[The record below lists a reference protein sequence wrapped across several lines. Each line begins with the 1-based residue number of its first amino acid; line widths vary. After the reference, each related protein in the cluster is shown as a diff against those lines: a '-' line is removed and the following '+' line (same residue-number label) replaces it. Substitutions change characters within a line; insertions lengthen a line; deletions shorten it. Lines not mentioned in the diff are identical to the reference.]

1 MAYKPLKSQRL
12 YQQLADNVKSQIING
27 DLVSGDKLPNE
38 KELSEQYGVSRTVV
52 REAMKALAQEG
63 LIEVQAGRGTYVVY
77 QTLDAVK
84 RSLGN
89 LGMFEKDHYWG
100 DLVEVRELLEP
111 GITYLAAQRASPEWV
126 ESMAKAIDTMESSLS
141 DADVYIAADNE
152 FHNALARAT
161 GNDLIASLLDPIIGL
176 LIEQRRFV
184 FKSKHGGPRAG
195 QMFHRRI
202 LRAIKEKDAEGAR
215 QAMIEHLQQV
225 KGDTKPE
232 EMPER
237 EKA

>member
-12 YQQLADNVKSQIING
+12 FQQLADNIKSQIMHG
-27 DLVSGDKLPNE
+27 ELVSGNKLPNE
-38 KELSEQYGVSRTVV
+38 KELSEKFGVSRTVV

-63 LIEVQAGRGTYVVY
+63 LIEVLAGRGTYVVY

-89 LGMFEKDHYWG
+89 LGMFEKEQYWE

-111 GITYLAAQRASPEWV
+111 GITYLAAQRAKPEDILAMTQAV
-126 ESMAKAIDTMESSLS
+126 ETMENALD
-141 DADVYIAADNE
+141 DADVYIAADNK
-152 FHNALARAT
+152 FHNSLAKAS
-161 GNDLIASLLDPIIGL
+161 GNNLISSLLDPIIGL

-195 QMFHRRI
+195 QVFHRRI
-202 LRAIKEKDAEGAR
+202 LKGITKKNADEAR

-225 KGDTKPE
+225 RGDTKPE
-232 EMPER
+232 
-237 EKA
+237 